1 MNVKKVLEY
10 FRGSQVKTASL
21 AKERLQ
27 IIVSHERVSTREDG
41 VDFLP
46 QLEQELLDVI
56 SKYMTI
62 SREQVKVQLAR
73 EGGLSVLEL
82 NVTLPYKDEANKE
95 NGGS

>member
-1 MNVKKVLEY
+1 MNVKKMLEY
-10 FRGSQVKTASL
+10 FRGSTPKTATL

-27 IIVSHERVSTREDG
+27 IIVSHERATLREES

-56 SKYMTI
+56 AKYMTI
-62 SREQVKVQLAR
+62 ERDQVKVQLAR

-82 NVTLPYKDEANKE
+82 NVTLPSKKDEAAP
-95 NGGS
+95 

>member
-1 MNVKKVLEY
+1 MNVKKMIAY
-10 FRGSQVKTASL
+10 FRGPQVKTASL

-27 IIVSHERVSTREDG
+27 IIVSHERASTREDG

-56 SKYMTI
+56 SKYMTV
-62 SREQVKVQLAR
+62 SRDHVKVQLAR

-82 NVTLPYKDEANKE
+82 NVTMPSKDEANKE
-95 NGGS
+95 